1 MTDSRVK
8 RPGRGRPAR
17 KAIYQR
23 FAAAIAELSNYGRLP
38 EQHEASSLRGAIW
51 HLDAHP
57 PTAIQGNTLVLRE
70 VRQLLDQG
78 RAVGSRELKD
88 YVEVLGYAD
97 AARWVYGQ
105 AATHA
110 GLGHDGLVT
119 VTEIRQ
125 IHYLTMSKVWAVAPH
140 PQASQAESPGNWR
153 QHEIQEFA
161 GGMKPPTFPLVPSEI
176 DTWIHEADQ
185 LQPAIQTGSLAVTEV
200 PEALARLHCGF
211 ERIHPF
217 IDGNGRV
224 GRLLLNLA
232 LVRLG
237 WPPALVRRQQR
248 SKYLTALSRADAG
261 ELGPLAEIISR
272 SVIDNLYRLIPDI
285 ADPEEYLPLEA
296 LASAEFSLA
305 ALKQAASRGRLH
317 AIIGP
322 DGRYRSST
330 AAVNEYKASRY
341 SRERHP

>member
-1 MTDSRVK
+1 MTDFRVK

-23 FAAAIAELSNYGRLP
+23 FAAAITELSDYGGLP
-38 EQHEASSLRGAIW
+38 EQHEASSLWDAVW
-51 HLDAHP
+51 HLDAHHS
-57 PTAIQGNTLVLRE
+57 TAIEGNTLVFRE
-70 VRQLLDQG
+70 VKQLLDEG

-88 YVEVLGYAD
+88 YMEVLGYAD

-105 AATHA
+105 ATTHA
-110 GLGHDGLVT
+110 GPSQGELVS

-140 PQASQAESPGNWR
+140 LQASQAESPGNWR

-161 GGMKPPTFPLVPSEI
+161 GGMKPPTFPLVPSEV
-176 DTWIHEADQ
+176 DTWIHEANQ
-185 LQPAIQTGSLAVTEV
+185 LQPTIQTGSLVTTEV
-200 PEALARLHCGF
+200 PEALAHLHCGF

-224 GRLLLNLA
+224 GRLLLNLV

-237 WPPALVRRQQR
+237 WPPVVVRRQQR
-248 SKYLTALSRADAG
+248 SKYLTALSRADTG

-272 SVIDNLYRLIPDI
+272 SVIDNLYRLIPRI
-285 ADPEEYLPLEA
+285 AEPEEYVLLEA
-296 LASAEFSLA
+296 LVSSEFSLA
-305 ALKQAASRGRLH
+305 ALKQAASRGRLR
-317 AIIGP
+317 AIIGS
-322 DGRYRSST
+322 DGRYRSSL
-330 AAVNEYKASRY
+330 AAVDEYRASKY
-341 SRERHP
+341 SRKRHP